1 MEWCFT
7 FQWGEGG
14 GCFPDVGGFICK
26 WGESFKG
33 GIGFDGDGE
42 SFEKNRPPPM
52 SLPTMGNPGTS
63 KPISMKLATCMYHLN
78 TFHVPKTE
86 GCELEGSSEAHKKK
100 PLKMP

>member
-1 MEWCFT
+1 MGRMLQGGISFDGG
-7 FQWGEGG
+7 GEG
-14 GCFPDVGGFICK
+14 
-26 WGESFKG
+26 
-33 GIGFDGDGE
+33 
-42 SFEKNRPPPM
+42 FEKNRAPPM

-100 PLKMP
+100 H